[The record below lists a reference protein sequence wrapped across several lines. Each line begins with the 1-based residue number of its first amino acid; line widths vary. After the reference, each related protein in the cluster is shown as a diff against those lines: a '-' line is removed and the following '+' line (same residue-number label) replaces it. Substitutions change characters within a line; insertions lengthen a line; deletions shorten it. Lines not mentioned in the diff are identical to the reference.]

1 IRKGLQKEGTLS
13 GSAMNTD
20 FYRNANLDPFEK
32 KSAVNYTVGQV
43 LMFESQKPGIEKG
56 GYYSVEAIDKGG
68 NILRL
73 RSVADGSRVN
83 INASDIAGS
92 RNNSVQVFHVDK
104 KQIQQGEK
112 LRFTRSIPAD
122 KLVSGDGKSVPSKS
136 QGVVESISGSVLNVR
151 LANNRVISVD
161 ADKWRHMEWGYTHN
175 MFNVKDKQFDNVIT
189 LMESWKKNFA
199 TQESLHNALTK
210 TAVNLRIITDDKA
223 KLFDNLRITPG
234 FRQTALQ
241 DRKVSMT
248 KRDMDNFDKQ
258 FGTGLSFGSR
268 TMMKLE
274 AAVDKAVTTTLS
286 RVVEKTQEVMQ
297 KTRQK
302 SL

>member
-1 IRKGLQKEGTLS
+1 
-13 GSAMNTD
+13 
-20 FYRNANLDPFEK
+20 
-32 KSAVNYTVGQV
+32 
-43 LMFESQKPGIEKG
+43 MFESQKPGIEKG

-136 QGVVESISGSVLNVR
+136 LGVVESISGSVLNVR

-189 LMESWKKNFA
+189 LMESWKK
-199 TQESLHNALTK
+199 
-210 TAVNLRIITDDKA
+210 LRH
-223 KLFDNLRITPG
+223 PG
-234 FRQTALQ
+234 ILA
-241 DRKVSMT
+241 
-248 KRDMDNFDKQ
+248 
-258 FGTGLSFGSR
+258 
-268 TMMKLE
+268 
-274 AAVDKAVTTTLS
+274 
-286 RVVEKTQEVMQ
+286 
-297 KTRQK
+297 
-302 SL
+302 

>member
-1 IRKGLQKEGTLS
+1 
-13 GSAMNTD
+13 
-20 FYRNANLDPFEK
+20 
-32 KSAVNYTVGQV
+32 
-43 LMFESQKPGIEKG
+43 
-56 GYYSVEAIDKGG
+56 
-68 NILRL
+68 
-73 RSVADGSRVN
+73 
-83 INASDIAGS
+83 
-92 RNNSVQVFHVDK
+92 
-104 KQIQQGEK
+104 
-112 LRFTRSIPAD
+112 
-122 KLVSGDGKSVPSKS
+122 
-136 QGVVESISGSVLNVR
+136 
-151 LANNRVISVD
+151 
-161 ADKWRHMEWGYTHN
+161 MEWGYTHN